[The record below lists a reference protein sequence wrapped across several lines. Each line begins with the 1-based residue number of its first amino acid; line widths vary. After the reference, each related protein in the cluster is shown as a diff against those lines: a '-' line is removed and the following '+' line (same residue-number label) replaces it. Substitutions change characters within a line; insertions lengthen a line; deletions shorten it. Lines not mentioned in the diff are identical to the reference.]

1 MREHDFQKF
10 YYRKVALG
18 EGCGCAERVIDVHEF
33 DRLSSKPRLRG
44 LSNRPSLFRRICI
57 AFRARKANSDATED

>member
-18 EGCGCAERVIDVHEF
+18 EGCGCVERVIDVHEF
-33 DRLSSKPRLRG
+33 DRLSGRPKIRPLG
-44 LSNRPSLFRRICI
+44 LRPSLFRRAI
-57 AFRARKANSDATED
+57 ALFRRDNGNSNVTED